1 MTLKWKSANK
11 TETTNEQK
19 ENDLIVLSNGYKR
32 AWFLIASERSAEK
45 PSCPRTFWKSIDTS
59 LWRHTATRLANEQCL
74 LRIRVFFGGKT
85 KSPCFDLCIHWLIKQ
100 ITNTYRNHF
109 SRSYE
114 NRSINGISISLIKQ
128 LTFLDVTTGF
138 PAQWCLR
145 IRRRNSILMTCHYP
159 HLGSASDWLKQI
171 SLAERL
177 IICGRSNQWVDNAIH
192 RINRYPL
199 DNAIGFPNTYPA
211 DSYHDL
217 FSG

>member
-1 MTLKWKSANK
+1 MTLKWKRADQNRNNK
-11 TETTNEQK
+11 RTEIERF
-19 ENDLIVLSNGYKR
+19 DWFIKR
-32 AWFLIASERSAEK
+32 IQTRVAFGWLSERSGEK
-45 PSCPRTFWKSIDTS
+45 TSCPRTFYKSSDTS
-59 LWRHTATRLANEQCL
+59 LDVILQHDWPIKQRLL
-74 LRIRVFFGGKT
+74 HIRVFFGGKT

-114 NRSINGISISLIKQ
+114 NRCINGISISLIKQ

-171 SLAERL
+171 SHAERL
-177 IICGRSNQWVDNAIH
+177 IICGWSNQWVDNAIH

-211 DSYHDL
+211 DSYL